1 MEAMEPAKAIIEV
14 QRSSEPKTIKVLFN
28 PNEYNLQAGNTYS
41 WKTIPGLQSPIA
53 QFISGEAATL
63 TMDLFFDTY
72 ERLPDDRDSDN
83 YDTRDVRRFTDQIT
97 GLTKVDNDLHAPP
110 ICRFLW
116 GPLDFSGVVEK
127 VSQRFTMFLDTGIP
141 VRATLNVTF
150 RKVLGMTEQYQET
163 PRQSADRTKQK
174 TLKQGEH
181 LWMIA
186 AEEYEDPGMWR
197 PIAEANGIDNPRRLA
212 TGRKLIIPRLD

>member
-1 MEAMEPAKAIIEV
+1 MEPAKAIIEV
-14 QRSSEPKTIKVLFN
+14 SRSSEPKTIKVLFN
-28 PNEYNLQAGNTYS
+28 PNEYNLQTGSNYS

-53 QFISGEAATL
+53 QFVSGEAATL
-63 TMDLFFDTY
+63 TMELFFDTY
-72 ERLPDDRDSDN
+72 ERLPDESDSGS
-83 YDTRDVRRFTDQIT
+83 YDTRDVRRFTDQILN
-97 GLTKVDNDLHAPP
+97 LTQVDNDLHAPP
-110 ICRFLW
+110 VCRFLW
-116 GPLDFSGVVEK
+116 GPLDFKGVVEK
-127 VSQRFTMFLDTGIP
+127 VSQRFTMFLESGIP

-174 TLKQGEH
+174 TLKQGEQ

-212 TGRKLIIPRLD
+212 TGRKLIIPRLE